1 MIDSRLLSVLTV
13 YETGSF
19 TRAAER
25 LSLSQPAVS
34 QHVRQLENELHVHIF
49 ERVRGTLR
57 VTREG
62 EIIVRICIVLSLSG
76 NAVFAW
82 ISQ

>member
-34 QHVRQLENELHVHIF
+34 QHVRQL
-49 ERVRGTLR
+49 
-57 VTREG
+57 
-62 EIIVRICIVLSLSG
+62 
-76 NAVFAW
+76 
-82 ISQ
+82 